1 MGVEITTEPSGT
13 PIARR
18 VADLWVGEAV
28 SRGDRPRTLV
38 AEIRVRPCDT
48 LGRAALQRSA
58 AAASSAALLS
68 PSLVLMGVAQGC
80 AQLKLEVAEDLDH
93 HAETDL
99 IELLELALGSA
110 TPVLREAG
118 YQIRRAGGE
127 S

>member
-1 MGVEITTEPSGT
+1 
-13 PIARR
+13 
-18 VADLWVGEAV
+18 
-28 SRGDRPRTLV
+28 
-38 AEIRVRPCDT
+38 
-48 LGRAALQRSA
+48 
-58 AAASSAALLS
+58 
-68 PSLVLMGVAQGC
+68 MGVAQGC